1 MFKRTLRI
9 KYNIK
14 DRWRCQNAVETRMNQ
29 NPNKLEHRCFFFKA
43 TLFESRQIT
52 SVFSFVL
59 VILLLNSCWEAAA
72 GSAMWGYAGPV
83 LIIALVSISFRF
95 RIRSKI

>member
-14 DRWRCQNAVETRMNQ
+14 DRWCCQNAVETKINQ
-29 NPNKLEHRCFFFKA
+29 NPNKLEHRFFFKA
-43 TLFESRQIT
+43 ILFESTDKIW
-52 SVFSFVL
+52 FFFVL

-95 RIRSKI
+95 RTRSKI